1 MQVRCTKCHMPISLS
16 KDVVYAALDITID
29 EDLSHYDI
37 RCPHCRKT
45 NRVSVEQ
52 LKHAAPGYQ
61 RERDEE
67 AE

>member
-1 MQVRCTKCHMPISLS
+1 MQVRCTKCNMPITLS
-16 KDVVYAALDITID
+16 KDAIYAALDVAID
-29 EDLSHYDI
+29 EDLSHYDV

-45 NRVSVEQ
+45 NRISVEQ

>member
-1 MQVRCTKCHMPISLS
+1 MQVRCTKCNMPISLGKEAIYS
-16 KDVVYAALDITID
+16 ALDVSID

-67 AE
+67 SE

>member
-1 MQVRCTKCHMPISLS
+1 MQVRCTKCHMPITLS
-16 KDVVYAALDITID
+16 KDAIYAALDLCID

-52 LKHAAPGYQ
+52 LEHAAPGYQ
-61 RERDEE
+61 RERADG